1 MKIGYIDE
9 QGFIEDYLKIGT
21 EDTTTG
27 QVTLRD
33 ILFWSKDLPKSAE
46 LTYEKDD
53 YGYEY
58 FSFTYKRKATNQEIK
73 QKEQEHLKEKEIR
86 KSALR
91 KEAALLGLF
100 ITDKDE

>member
-9 QGFIEDYLKIGT
+9 QGFIDEYLEIIKN
-21 EDTTTG
+21 EDTVG
-27 QVTLRD
+27 ITLRD
-33 ILFWSKDLPKSAE
+33 ILFWSKDLPKGAV

-53 YGYEY
+53 YGYES

-73 QKEQEHLKEKEIR
+73 QKEQERLKEKEIR